1 MSIAYGRMQDDT
13 EDGGYSNVLKTG
25 IAFKSFAFCL
35 GLGYIWMDRRYLG
48 KGMSMGERQRTKLE
62 EDLVTNDP
70 GESLR
75 LTKSVSTCRSL
86 ILILLL
92 DHPLVARP
100 VSKKITWTALIELT
114 CMVIVAWTLFIYYVL

>member
-1 MSIAYGRMQDDT
+1 
-13 EDGGYSNVLKTG
+13 
-25 IAFKSFAFCL
+25 
-35 GLGYIWMDRRYLG
+35 MDRRYLG